1 MSLNAKTKVT
11 NSREEAIDFATA
23 FGNNI
28 KTDFQERK
36 KKPSKRNV

>member
-11 NSREEAIDFATA
+11 NSREEAIDFTTA

-28 KTDFQERK
+28 ITDLKVK
-36 KKPSKRNV
+36 KKPVKK